1 MMELFFVHATKA
13 KAIEMCTKEWLPE
26 ERAAARFI

>member
-1 MMELFFVHATKA
+1 MQPRNPKA
-13 KAIEMCTKEWLPE
+13 NAIEMCTKEWLPE